1 MTARARAQPD
11 PRPGHDGRLPAR
23 LKSLAASHL
32 SQWRWR
38 LTALALAALYLA
50 QDAAGLRWQWL
61 DQIQTN
67 DLYKYATGCLL
78 LAYVGWQWYLFI
90 ARQRRMRIQAWL
102 IWHQRSGVLAPVLF
116 YIHSV
121 HIGYGYLAALSWVFF
136 ANILL
141 GAASPVGVR
150 LRSRAYTALWTIAHI
165 LFAALTLLLALFHA
179 YIAFYYK

>member
-1 MTARARAQPD
+1 MTAASDTQREQ
-11 PRPGHDGRLPAR
+11 GGRLPAR
-23 LKSLAASHL
+23 LKALAASHL

-38 LTALALAALYLA
+38 LAALVLAALYLA
-50 QDAAGLRWQWL
+50 QDVAGLRWHWL

-67 DLYKYATGCLL
+67 DLYKYATGCML

-90 ARQRRMRIQAWL
+90 ARQRGARIQAWL
-102 IWHQRSGVLAPVLF
+102 IWHQRGGVLAPVLF

-150 LRSRAYTALWTIAHI
+150 LRSLAYTALWTIAHV
-165 LFAALTLLLALFHA
+165 LFAAVTLLLALFHA

>member
-1 MTARARAQPD
+1 MTAAERTQPEQ
-11 PRPGHDGRLPAR
+11 RRGLASR
-23 LKSLAASHL
+23 LKSLASSPA

-38 LTALALAALYLA
+38 LAALALAALYIA

-61 DQIQTN
+61 DGIQAN
-67 DLYKYATGCLL
+67 DIYKYITGGLL
-78 LAYVGWQWYLFI
+78 LAYVGWQWYLFA
-90 ARQRRMRIQAWL
+90 ARQRGARLQRWL
-102 IWHQRSGVLAPVLF
+102 IWHQRSGVLAPMLF

-150 LRSRAYTALWTIAHI
+150 LRSRAYTALWTIAHV
-165 LFAALTLLLALFHA
+165 LFAAVTLLLALFHA

>member
-1 MTARARAQPD
+1 MTAASDTQREQ
-11 PRPGHDGRLPAR
+11 GGRLPAR
-23 LKSLAASHL
+23 LKALADSRL

-38 LTALALAALYLA
+38 LAALALAALYLA
-50 QDAAGLRWQWL
+50 QDAAGLRWHWL

-67 DLYKYATGCLL
+67 DIYKYATGCLL

-90 ARQRRMRIQAWL
+90 ARQRGARIQAWL

-121 HIGYGYLAALSWVFF
+121 HIGYGYLAALSWIFF

-150 LRSRAYTALWTIAHI
+150 LRSRAYTALWTIAHV
-165 LFAALTLLLALFHA
+165 LFAAVTLLLALFHA